1 MREKPKK
8 ILIDFH
14 VKLRVSQNSVE
25 AKIYEYLSDESATP
39 YSRSKLIIDALIAFY
54 LPLVTKY
61 HGSSQEQL
69 EKALI
74 DANYLWQW
82 HFWYLQKSLGID
94 LPLSTFSHPSIAR
107 ESVPQSSPFANFQE
121 LAQQERGDKKSGG
134 LQQSNCCTPTS
145 YEGVSS
151 PPDFNS
157 FDHAKQI
164 PEPNP
169 SSPLEHPNITP
180 LPSPEIEHSNST
192 VIEEEEEEGEYPDL
206 FKD

>member
-1 MREKPKK
+1 MREKPSK

-14 VKLRVSQNSVE
+14 FKLRVQKESVE
-25 AKIYEYLSDESATP
+25 AKIYEYITDESATP
-39 YSRSKLIIDALIAFY
+39 YSRSKLIIDALMAFY

-61 HGSSQEQL
+61 HGSNQEQL

-121 LAQQERGDKKSGG
+121 LAQQ
-134 LQQSNCCTPTS
+134 
-145 YEGVSS
+145 Y
-151 PPDFNS
+151 
-157 FDHAKQI
+157 AKQI